1 MADPISLTLAAV
13 GTAAAVGGGITSAI
27 GSKYSGDA
35 KGNMY
40 DYQSGVAKINEQIE
54 QQNAS
59 YARAAGE
66 TTASEQGVK
75 TAQTIGLI
83 RAGQG
88 ASGVDVNSGS
98 AVKVQEG
105 QLKAGQFDEA
115 VTRSNAARQAYGYE
129 TAAIGQEAS
138 ANLDTMGATAS
149 RTAGDLGATASI
161 LGTVGSVA
169 SKWIGASSSFG
180 SAPGSTTFS
189 GSSSFFNQDTFMP
202 SI

>member
-1 MADPISLTLAAV
+1 MADPISLSLAAV

-35 KGNMY
+35 KANMY
-40 DYQSGVAKINEQIE
+40 NYQAGVAKINEQIE
-54 QQNAS
+54 QQNAD
-59 YARAAGE
+59 YARKAGE
-66 TTASEQGVK
+66 TTASEIGVK
-75 TAQTIGLI
+75 TSQAVGLI

-98 AVKVQEG
+98 TVKVQEG
-105 QLKAGQFDEA
+105 QLKSGQFDEA
-115 VTRSNAARQAYGYE
+115 TTRSNAARTAYGYE
-129 TAAIGQEAS
+129 TGAIGQEAS

-169 SKWIGASSSFG
+169 TKWIGASSSFG
-180 SAPGSTTFS
+180 GGS
-189 GSSSFFNQDTFMP
+189 GSSSFLPSSSFLSQDTFMP